1 MDLDYKHPLFDAYLN
16 SWIYYSASYK
26 GGDDYR
32 HHSLRML
39 REYLFEHDAP
49 GNQYAQRLEYTA
61 LDNLTKLTVDTY
73 RSFLFRTEPVRTF
86 GYLAGNPLVEKY
98 LYDCDHEGQDL
109 TDFMKSAND
118 MAMVYGQVW
127 ILVTKGFQDGVIT
140 LEQEIE
146 NDIRPYCKLFTP
158 ENVCDW
164 HYEKMPNGS
173 DKLVYVKTK
182 EFVTVNQTRYIEWT
196 PEDIKTYEVMY
207 DDNGEQKEIVMT
219 ELQVNAIG
227 EVPFVQLKANPSQYK
242 GIGMSDIADVAK
254 IQQALFNLMSEAE
267 AGIGISNHPTLV
279 KTMETQAS
287 AGAGAVINMDSNM
300 PSDLRPYLIEPNGT
314 NIDSI
319 VQMIEQHIQA
329 FLRMT
334 HLGAIMAAKG
344 LSIKSG
350 IALSTEFEMLNTR
363 LADKSAKLE
372 QAEYNMW
379 RLFYKWSNLQMDPEF
394 NVLYKKTFDLRDEHA
409 DLSLLNQ
416 ALQIGVTSDTFK
428 KEIHKQIARIVI
440 DNGDKLDDIMAEID
454 GGELQHDTVTEET
467 KQPHIEAMIMEG
479 MTDKQMLELHPEL
492 TQTDLDEAKAKLLEK
507 SDG

>member
-1 MDLDYKHPLFDAYLN
+1 MDLDYKNPLYDAYLKR
-16 SWIYYSASYK
+16 WHYYSASYK
-26 GGDDYR
+26 GAEDYR
-32 HHSLRML
+32 SHSLKML

-49 GNQYAQRLEYTA
+49 GNQYDQRLEYTA
-61 LDNLTKLTVDTY
+61 LDNLCKLTVDTY
-73 RSFLFRTEPVRTF
+73 RSFLFRSTPVRTF
-86 GYLAGNPLVEKY
+86 GYLQGNPLIERFM
-98 LYDCDHEGQDL
+98 YDVDFEGKDL
-109 TDFMKSAND
+109 DDFMKEAND
-118 MAMVYGQVW
+118 MAMVYGSVW
-127 ILVTKGFQDGVIT
+127 ILVTKGFQEGVIT
-140 LEQEIE
+140 LDQEIA
-146 NDIRPYCKLFTP
+146 NDIRPYAKIFTP
-158 ENVCDW
+158 QNVCDW
-164 HYEKMPNGS
+164 AYNRMPNGS
-173 DKLVYVKTK
+173 ELLTYVKTK
-182 EFVTVNQTRYIEWT
+182 EYVSQHITRYIEWT
-196 PEDIKTYEVMY
+196 PEEIRTFEVTI
-207 DDNGEQKEIVMT
+207 DDNGNEDKIEMT

-227 EVPFVQLKANPSQYK
+227 EVPFVQLKANPSEFK
-242 GIGMSDIADVAK
+242 GIGRSDIGDVAK
-254 IQQALFNLMSEAE
+254 IKQGLFNLMSEAE
-267 AGIGISNHPTLV
+267 QGIRVSNHPTLV
-279 KTMETQAS
+279 KTVDTMAT
-287 AGAGAVINMDSNM
+287 AGAGSVITMDSNM
-300 PSDLRPYLIEPNGT
+300 PADLRPYILEPNGT
-314 NIDSI
+314 NISSI
-319 VQMIEQHIQA
+319 VSMMEQHIQA

-379 RLFYKWSNLQMDPEF
+379 KLFYKWSSLTMDPEF

-416 ALQIGVTSDTFK
+416 ALQIGVTSDTFT

-492 TQTDLDEAKAKLLEK
+492 SQADLDEAKAKLLENN
-507 SDG
+507 

>member
-1 MDLDYKHPLFDAYLN
+1 MNLDYKHPLYEHYL
-16 SWIYYSASYK
+16 SRWQYYSASYK
-26 GGDDYR
+26 GAEDYR

-49 GNQYAQRLEYTA
+49 GNQYGQRLEYTA
-61 LDNLTKLTVDTY
+61 LDNLCKLTVDTY
-73 RSFLFRTEPVRTF
+73 RSFLFRSTPVRTF
-86 GYLAGNPLVEKY
+86 GYLQGNPLIERFM
-98 LYDCDHEGQDL
+98 YDVDFEGKDL
-109 TDFMKSAND
+109 DDFMKEAND

-127 ILVTKGFQDGVIT
+127 ILVTKGFQEGVIT

-146 NDIRPYCKLFTP
+146 NDIRPYAKIFTP
-158 ENVCDW
+158 ENVCDFA
-164 HYEKMPNGS
+164 YQRMPNGS
-173 DKLVYVKTK
+173 EKLVYVKTK
-182 EFVTVNQTRYIEWT
+182 EYVSPRQTRYIEWT
-196 PEDIKTYEVMY
+196 SEDIKTYEVLY
-207 DDNGEQKEIVMT
+207 DDNGEEMEVTMT

-242 GIGMSDIADVAK
+242 GIGLSDIGDVAK
-254 IQQALFNLMSEAE
+254 IQQALFNLLSEAE
-267 AGIGISNHPTLV
+267 QGIRISNHPTLV
-279 KTMETQAS
+279 KTQDVTAT

-300 PSDLRPYLIEPNGT
+300 PADLRPYLIEPNGT

-319 VQMIEQHIQA
+319 VSMIEQHIQA

-344 LSIKSG
+344 MSIKSG

-379 RLFYKWSNLQMDPEF
+379 QLFYKWSSLQMDPEF

-416 ALQIGVTSDTFK
+416 ALQVGINSDTFT

-440 DNGDKLDDIMAEID
+440 ENGDKLDDIMAEID
-454 GGELQHDTVTEET
+454 GGELTHETVTPGT

-479 MTDKQMLELHPEL
+479 MTDAQMLELHPEL
-492 TQTDLDEAKAKLLEK
+492 TQADLDEAKAKLLENN
-507 SDG
+507 

>member
-1 MDLDYKHPLFDAYLN
+1 MNLDYKHPLYEHYLSTWN
-16 SWIYYSASYK
+16 YYSASYK
-26 GGDDYR
+26 GGEDYR
-32 HHSLRML
+32 HNSLRML

-49 GNQYAQRLEYTA
+49 GNQYASRLEYTA

-73 RSFLFRTEPVRTF
+73 RSFLFRSLPVRTF
-86 GYLAGNPLVEKY
+86 GYLQGNPLIERF
-98 LYDCDHEGQDL
+98 LYDVDFEGQDL
-109 TDFMKSAND
+109 DDFMKEANN

-146 NDIRPYCKLFTP
+146 NDIRPYAKIFTP

-164 HYEKMPNGS
+164 EYIKQPNGA

-182 EFVTVNQTRYIEWT
+182 EFVSVRETRYIEWT
-196 PEDIKTYEVMY
+196 PEEIRTFVVLY
-207 DDNGEQKEIVMT
+207 DENGEEKTVTMT
-219 ELQVNAIG
+219 ELQQNAIG

-254 IQQALFNLMSEAE
+254 IQQALFNLLSEAE
-267 AGIGISNHPTLV
+267 QGIRISNHPTLV
-279 KTMETQAS
+279 KTGDVNAT
-287 AGAGAVINMDSNM
+287 AGAGAVINLDNTMDPN
-300 PSDLRPYLIEPNGT
+300 LRPYLIEPNGT

-319 VQMIEQHIQA
+319 VSMIEQHIQA

-334 HLGAIMAAKG
+334 HLGAIMAARG
-344 LSIKSG
+344 MSIKSG

-379 RLFYKWSNLQMDPEF
+379 KLFYKWSNLQMDPDF
-394 NVLYKKTFDLRDEHA
+394 NVIYKKTFDLRDEHA

-416 ALQIGVTSDTFK
+416 ALQIGVESDTFR
-428 KEIHKQIARIVI
+428 KEIHKQIARIVVE
-440 DNGDKLDDIMAEID
+440 NGDKLDDIMAEID
-454 GGELQHDTVTEET
+454 GGTLQHDPVTAET

-492 TQTDLDEAKAKLLEK
+492 TQADLDEAKAKLLENN
-507 SDG
+507 

>member
-1 MDLDYKHPLFDAYLN
+1 MNLDYKHPLYEHYLSTWN
-16 SWIYYSASYK
+16 YYSASYK
-26 GGDDYR
+26 GGEDYR
-32 HHSLRML
+32 HNSLRML

-49 GNQYAQRLEYTA
+49 GNQYASRLEYTA

-73 RSFLFRTEPVRTF
+73 RSFLFRSLPVRTF
-86 GYLAGNPLVEKY
+86 GYLQGNPLVERF
-98 LYDCDHEGQDL
+98 LYDVDFEGQDL
-109 TDFMKSAND
+109 DDFMKEANN

-146 NDIRPYCKLFTP
+146 NDIRPYAKIFTP

-164 HYEKMPNGS
+164 EYIKQPNGA

-182 EFVTVNQTRYIEWT
+182 EFVSVRETRYIEWT
-196 PEDIKTYEVMY
+196 PEEIRTFVVLY
-207 DDNGEQKEIVMT
+207 DENGEEKTVTMT
-219 ELQVNAIG
+219 ELQQNAIG

-254 IQQALFNLMSEAE
+254 IQQALFNLLSEAE
-267 AGIGISNHPTLV
+267 QGIRISNHPTLV
-279 KTMETQAS
+279 KTGDVNAT
-287 AGAGAVINMDSNM
+287 AGAGAVINLDNTMDPN
-300 PSDLRPYLIEPNGT
+300 LRPYLIEPNGT

-319 VQMIEQHIQA
+319 VSMIEQHIQA

-334 HLGAIMAAKG
+334 HLGAIMAARG
-344 LSIKSG
+344 MSIKSG

-379 RLFYKWSNLQMDPEF
+379 KLFYKWSNLQMDPDF
-394 NVLYKKTFDLRDEHA
+394 NVIYKKTFDLRDEHA

-416 ALQIGVTSDTFK
+416 ALQIGVESDTFR
-428 KEIHKQIARIVI
+428 KEIHKQIARIVVE
-440 DNGDKLDDIMAEID
+440 NGDKLDDIMAEID
-454 GGELQHDTVTEET
+454 GGTLQHDPVTAET

-492 TQTDLDEAKAKLLEK
+492 TQADLDEAKAKLLENN
-507 SDG
+507 

>member
-1 MDLDYKHPLFDAYLN
+1 MDLDYKHPLYEHYLS
-16 SWIYYSASYK
+16 SWNYYSASYK

-49 GNQYAQRLEYTA
+49 GNQYGQRLEYTA

-73 RSFLFRTEPVRTF
+73 RSFLFRSLPVRTF
-86 GYLAGNPLVEKY
+86 GYLQGNTLVERF
-98 LYDCDHEGQDL
+98 LYDVDFEGQDL
-109 TDFMKSAND
+109 DDFMKEANN

-127 ILVTKGFQDGVIT
+127 ILVTKGFQEGVIT

-146 NDIRPYCKLFTP
+146 NDIRPYAKLFTP

-164 HYEKMPNGS
+164 QYLKQANGAE
-173 DKLVYVKTK
+173 KLVYVKTK
-182 EFVTVNQTRYIEWT
+182 EYVSPTITRYIEWT
-196 PEDIKTYEVMY
+196 TDEIRTFEVLYDENGQEKTVA
-207 DDNGEQKEIVMT
+207 MT
-219 ELQVNAIG
+219 ELQTNPIG

-254 IQQALFNLMSEAE
+254 IMQAIFNLLSEAE
-267 AGIGISNHPTLV
+267 QGIRISNHPTLV
-279 KTMETQAS
+279 KTMDVNAT
-287 AGAGAVINMDSNM
+287 AGAGAVINLDNTMDPN
-300 PSDLRPYLIEPNGT
+300 LRPYLIEPNGT

-319 VQMIEQHIQA
+319 VSMLEQHIQA

-379 RLFYKWSNLQMDPEF
+379 QLFYKWTNLQADPEF
-394 NVLYKKTFDLRDEHA
+394 NVIYKKTFDLRDEHA

-416 ALQIGVTSDTFK
+416 ALQIGVESDTFK
-428 KEIHKQIARIVI
+428 KEIHKQIARIVVE
-440 DNGDKLDDIMAEID
+440 NGDKLDDIMAEID
-454 GGELQHDTVTEET
+454 GGTLEHDPVTAET

-492 TQTDLDEAKAKLLEK
+492 TQEDLDEAKAKLLEK
-507 SDG
+507 N